1 MTATNNRMFERLT
14 SLHFG
19 SLWLEQISI
28 ILAWTLR
35 HLEIFASYAQLCLNK
50 WKTGRHNTLP
60 LWKNL
65 NILKQTLSKKLMTR
79 PANNGCGEGSYV
91 SHAIIKRNFEGTTR
105 AQERC
110 RHSRWRMFRIWK
122 SFCKVKIDFWGKKN
136 GTLGVLDIFT
146 KIYVKRK

>member
-19 SLWLEQISI
+19 SLSLEQISI

-35 HLEIFASYAQLCLNK
+35 HLEIFALYAHLCLNK
-50 WKTGRHNTLP
+50 CKTGRHNTLP

-65 NILKQTLSKKLMTR
+65 NILKQTLSKKIMTR
-79 PANNGCGEGSYV
+79 PANNGCGEGSHV

-105 AQERC
+105 GVTGE
-110 RHSRWRMFRIWK
+110 MP
-122 SFCKVKIDFWGKKN
+122 SFKMANVSNLEELLQSENWLLRKKEWYPWC
-136 GTLGVLDIFT
+136 TWY
-146 KIYVKRK
+146 IY